1 LHHRPDGL
9 RCFGTA
15 AEATWGTVTA
25 LADATMSVMS
35 VIAAA

>member
-15 AEATWGTVTA
+15 VEATGGIVTA
-25 LADATMSVMS
+25 SADATMIVMS